1 MYSFTQLI
9 TTFFLLMNQG
19 HKLYVTAFKSH
30 SWLAKLTRKT
40 NPKVSNLFMRKE
52 KHTDM
57 HPYHSQIVH
66 SSSTENKFVYKPEG
80 ENQKQYATH
89 LKDGQVKLVLGIG
102 PAGTGKTLLAC
113 QQAIHDLKDGVVD
126 KIIITRPVIPV
137 EEEEIGFLPGN
148 INKKMA
154 PWTQPIFDIF
164 MDHYTK
170 KEIDMMIQFNIIEIA
185 PLAFMR
191 GRTFQRAFIIADE
204 MQNST
209 PKQMLMLTSRL
220 GVSSK
225 MVITGDFE
233 QSDKDKYNNGLA
245 DFLARFRLFK
255 QFRNK
260 KKRIMEAVRD
270 TLMLPKNASS
280 IDNDAFCE
288 VRVILFNP
296 HDIQRSPFVKKII
309 EMYNMENDDEK
320 GDNDVEKPKRT
331 RKSVP
336 SPVVNMNVSVTMPE
350 PEPKQVYNQSKPII
364 TQLSSSEPSK
374 MDAAIIPAN
383 HVSKYFNSS

>member
-1 MYSFTQLI
+1 
-9 TTFFLLMNQG
+9 
-19 HKLYVTAFKSH
+19 V
-30 SWLAKLTRKT
+30 R
-40 NPKVSNLFMRKE
+40 
-52 KHTDM
+52 
-57 HPYHSQIVH
+57 
-66 SSSTENKFVYKPEG
+66 
-80 ENQKQYATH
+80 
-89 LKDGQVKLVLGIG
+89 LVLGIG

-137 EEEEIGFLPGN
+137 EEEEIGYLPGN

-220 GVSSK
+220 GGSSK

-255 QFRNK
+255 RFRNK

-296 HDIQRSPFVKKII
+296 NDIQRSPFVKKII

-320 GDNDVEKPKRT
+320 GVMKRV
-331 RKSVP
+331 RK
-336 SPVVNMNVSVTMPE
+336 NVTEPIIVPE
-350 PEPKQVYNQSKPII
+350 PQKAPAQEPQTKQASKPII

-383 HVSKYFNSS
+383 HISKHYNAS

>member
-1 MYSFTQLI
+1 MYNMYSFIHLM

-19 HKLYVTAFKSH
+19 PNSYVTAFKSR
-30 SWLAKLTRKT
+30 SWLAKPTPNSKQY
-40 NPKVSNLFMRKE
+40 KLFMKKDR
-52 KHTDM
+52 HTTDN
-57 HPYHSQIVH
+57 YHSQIVH
-66 SSSTENKFVYKPEG
+66 SSSSTENRFVYKPEG

-137 EEEEIGFLPGN
+137 EEEEIGYLPGN

-220 GVSSK
+220 GGSSK

-255 QFRNK
+255 RFRNK

-296 HDIQRSPFVKKII
+296 NDIQRSPFVKKII

-320 GDNDVEKPKRT
+320 GVMKRV
-331 RKSVP
+331 RK
-336 SPVVNMNVSVTMPE
+336 NVTEPIIVPE
-350 PEPKQVYNQSKPII
+350 PQKAPAQEPQTKQASKPII

-383 HVSKYFNSS
+383 HISKHYNAS